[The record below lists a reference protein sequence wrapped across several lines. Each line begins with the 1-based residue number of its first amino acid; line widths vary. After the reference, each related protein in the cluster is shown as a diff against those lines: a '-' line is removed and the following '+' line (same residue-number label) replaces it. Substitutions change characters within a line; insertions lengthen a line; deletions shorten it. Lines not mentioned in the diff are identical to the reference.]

1 MNPSAPSLLELQR
14 AMRVDLQGGAGG
26 VACAM
31 VIDDGLDAQERLDVY
46 RNTSASVLATA
57 LQLAYPA
64 VRRVVGDEFFEG
76 AARLF
81 AVQTLPSSAWLNEYG
96 GDFPQFLAEL
106 AQAASVPYLADL
118 ARLEWKVNLVLHAPD
133 ARPLDLARL
142 ASLNEAELQDL
153 RFEPDP
159 AAQLLRCEFPA
170 DAIWHAVLEQDDQAM
185 AGIHLADGPIWLL
198 LQRMQG
204 DVHTVRLSESEWQLG
219 AALFAG
225 QSLGSALAHVAG
237 ESPPTLLAAHLG
249 RGCYADCH
257 VGRESP

>member
-1 MNPSAPSLLELQR
+1 
-14 AMRVDLQGGAGG
+14 MRVDLQGGAGG

-31 VIDDGLDAQERLDVY
+31 VIDDGWDAQERLDVY

-57 LQLAYPA
+57 LQLAYPT

-81 AVQTLPSSAWLNEYG
+81 AAGTLPHSAWLNEYG

-106 AQAASVPYLADL
+106 PQGASVPYLADL
-118 ARLEWKVNLVLHAPD
+118 ARLEWKVNLVLHASD

-153 RFEPDP
+153 RFDPDP
-159 AAQLLRCEFPA
+159 AAQLLRCEFPG
-170 DAIWHAVLEQDDQAM
+170 DTIWHAVLEQDDAAM
-185 AGIHLADGPIWLL
+185 AAIDLADGPVWLL
-198 LQRMQG
+198 VQRVQG
-204 DVHTVRLSESEWQLG
+204 EVHTVRLAECEWRLG

-225 QSLGSALAHVAG
+225 QSLGAALTHVAG
-237 ESPPTLLAAHLG
+237 EPQPTLLAAHLG
-249 RGCYADCH
+249 RGCYANCH